1 MNKVKKLILIVICLI
16 LVLTTRIYASGLG
29 LQTDIAKKSLYPGDE
44 FVVKLKLVNVDSK
57 NKIYGIQGKL
67 KYDDAA
73 IESIGLEGLNNWSAT
88 YNNEIDNELK
98 GTFVLANFTEGTNTE
113 KEVAKLYIKMKPN
126 IEFENTQINITDV
139 YTSNEIEEIKVS
151 DVSIDIEILERQI
164 QNSNGEENSSNNNQS
179 SNEQQ
184 YTNNSNGNTQSSEDL
199 NNNIKSSS
207 NDNSSTNKKNKSNVV
222 TTNKSS
228 GDTLNKTNKSSV
240 NTSNKKTK
248 NASLPKLGMED
259 NIKYFIFILIIVSIM
274 FLCKYKKYKNI

>member
-1 MNKVKKLILIVICLI
+1 MNKVKKLILIVICLS
-16 LVLTTRIYASGLG
+16 LVLTTRIYASSLG

-88 YNNEIDNELK
+88 YNNETDNELK

-228 GDTLNKTNKSSV
+228 GDSLNKTNKSSV